1 MPIETRILAIG
12 ISVGIFA
19 LVIELVRRRRLKE
32 EYSLLWVVTSV
43 VLLILSIWYELLL
56 TITDAIGA
64 VLPSSTLFFFGLAF
78 ALLMLLHFSVRI
90 SHLERTTTLLVQEIG
105 LMRVEQR
112 PEPAEDPAAP
122 SLPAPD
128 RPSPVA

>member
-1 MPIETRILAIG
+1 MPVETRILAILV
-12 ISVGIFA
+12 SVGIFG

-32 EYSLLWVVTSV
+32 EYSLLWVLTSI
-43 VLLILSIWYELLL
+43 VLLVLSIWYELLL

-64 VLPSSTLFFFGLAF
+64 VMPSSTLFFFGLAF

-90 SHLERTTTLLVQEIG
+90 SQLERSVTLLVQEIG
-105 LMRVEQR
+105 LMRVRE
-112 PEPAEDPAAP
+112 EPADSDELEETP
-122 SLPAPD
+122 SD